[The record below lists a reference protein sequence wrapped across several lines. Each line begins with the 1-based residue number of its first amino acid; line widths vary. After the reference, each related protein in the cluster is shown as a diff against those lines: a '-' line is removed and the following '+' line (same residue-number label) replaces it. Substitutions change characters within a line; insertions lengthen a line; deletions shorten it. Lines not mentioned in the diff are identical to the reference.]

1 MAEKETE
8 TNKNAAGK
16 PLKPAA
22 SAKPAATTAK
32 TTSAAKPAEV
42 KAVKP
47 ETATKP
53 AATAK
58 PAASKPLAASK
69 PAAAKPT
76 EPKPSATL
84 KKTASEPAA
93 TSSAKPAAKAKPA
106 ATTAKNAAAKP
117 AAVKPEPDTVKPSA
131 AKPAATA
138 VKPAEAK
145 TSKTVKP
152 AATVKA
158 DDISIKTVAAE
169 TAATNSKSKASVAEK
184 PSDTPEES
192 RSKPAKKSGGSGIS
206 LTAVQKDRL
215 IFYGIIGLA
224 LIMVFCLIIGIVFGS
239 RSCTGMNWVLGQDPV
254 TVNSYKQTTS
264 VGYSSQTVGTV
275 ARNKPVDEIRD
286 ERDLFPLGIDVADDA
301 RYPKFGYTMGS
312 VVGADDDGSKA
323 AARAKL
329 IQESSYLTAT
339 GTSNAGGGGYT
350 WMDENG
356 YLYSGTRAEPSPAC
370 YPDSTTQRQLY
381 KHTASVGL
389 WLGDVS
395 DDEPGIVKQVVLRP
409 RGYSSYSVTGVYAPA
424 GEVIKIEISDADMTA
439 TGGIVIHIG
448 QALYNGQANNIWV
461 EKGQMQRIPHL
472 LNTMSVNKNT
482 AYYDESTKMWTA
494 YVGSFIGGPLYVR
507 NTLSTVNVKISGG
520 VAYRHFILGY
530 TSPEEYAEL
539 SKSSAPYFDL
549 EVWDRGVLHSGPLTY
564 AKPFSYD
571 DLYKAAVLWEKI
583 SIVANNNGDST
594 PGNQGIVFLYEPF
607 VAAGAAVAFPG
618 RRSVNCPM
626 GWMSGS
632 LNYKSFVTSGSWGNM
647 HEYHHNFQNYGV
659 GYTGEVT
666 NNGLNLVA
674 YSLFTNISSA
684 RQIASY
690 GGAGLSGWNCYTSA
704 TWAQQQV
711 KTGTTSSTNG
721 LTVYATLLHNLGQE
735 NFLNT
740 RGFSGVGY
748 WNRWQTVTHQD
759 FSYFDINTS
768 FYSGGPLRPAA
779 TDYPLFVPV
788 SSVYQTGRTYMYD
801 GEKREINTMQPYVI
815 PYGQP
820 FTVDLRPYTMH
831 LDSNGNSTGQYN
843 YGSIIL
849 GASNRN
855 DFTYKIKGVKT
866 DGVNGTF
873 VKAGEDGLYTFTPNG
888 EIRSGKIYVTLEIYN
903 AADNTRTWN
912 GHELQDVDLIL
923 EFQQSREWNKAILE
937 RTTYVYA
944 DGNVPAS
951 ASEAYESGYAGNINA
966 ITADNKNYSQNS
978 NTDIWLYP
986 YNDTY
991 LNNPEYSPYVM
1002 TPNSVVEI
1010 KGKLYFPEAGT
1021 YRIYLR
1027 GRRDCVLY
1035 ISTDNGKTYEK
1046 AAYIDATVNPG
1057 NGAGFFPTNEKTY
1070 KDVTVKAEDWIYFKE
1085 VVVIK
1090 DLGGKTSFVGLGLNS
1105 WTVPMYTAE
1114 VKYYAVINDNKTYLI
1129 EEVIDGET
1137 LYYYSQGGVKHYVD
1151 NDEVKTETIYK
1162 DSAGHIVSAEEASNV
1177 TPIPPTGAKY
1187 ATAYRQDYEFSR
1199 EFESDY
1205 FIKRTYDYN
1214 YTDNVQ
1220 HKEGQ
1225 SVVDT
1230 DYTAQKCWSGNW
1242 EQYNAAHLVDGN
1254 RSTYI
1259 HTKDGWGT
1267 KEDKPIYFVVDLGE
1281 VKTVNRM
1288 IMYSRTDYSPV
1299 ADFLLEGSLDGENF
1313 FTVGDFKEV
1322 PRVGSASTVNFEDT
1336 EFRYYRITLKRSL
1349 SNLAIISE
1357 IEMWRVFEIN
1367 GGKHYSPDNDMF
1379 TYKGEWKLENCSA
1392 SFGHVYVGKDATVE
1406 FKFSGTRLGI
1416 ISSKYFG
1423 KDYLVY
1429 IDGVLVETIAVKED
1443 NGDFALA
1450 YLTPGLE
1457 EGEHS
1462 VVIYCP
1468 KEGNIDSVV
1477 IW

>member
-1 MAEKETE
+1 MAEKENNST
-8 TNKNAAGK
+8 KK
-16 PLKPAA
+16 
-22 SAKPAATTAK
+22 TTAK
-32 TTSAAKPAEV
+32 TTVKVTAKSAATPK
-42 KAVKP
+42 
-47 ETATKP
+47 TT
-53 AATAK
+53 ATAK
-58 PAASKPLAASK
+58 PATAPK
-69 PAAAKPT
+69 PATTPKPTATAKPATATAAKP
-76 EPKPSATL
+76 
-84 KKTASEPAA
+84 
-93 TSSAKPAAKAKPA
+93 
-106 ATTAKNAAAKP
+106 
-117 AAVKPEPDTVKPSA
+117 V
-131 AKPAATA
+131 
-138 VKPAEAK
+138 
-145 TSKTVKP
+145 TVKP
-152 AATVKA
+152 ASAAKTETTAAPKNTATAKPATAKTAAAAPKAMPVEEKPQPVKKEEKPEEVKKEKTVKKEKPKKA
-158 DDISIKTVAAE
+158 VKREGGSSAKARVAAIVK
-169 TAATNSKSKASVAEK
+169 TDNFK
-184 PSDTPEES
+184 
-192 RSKPAKKSGGSGIS
+192 
-206 LTAVQKDRL
+206 
-215 IFYGIIGLA
+215 IFGIIGLS
-224 LIMVFCLIIGIVFGS
+224 LILVLCLCLGLVFGL
-239 RSCTGMNWVLGQDPV
+239 RSCTGMNGVLMQDPV
-254 TVNSYKQTTS
+254 TVNTYKNTTK

-275 ARNKPVDEIRD
+275 SRNKPVGEIRD

-312 VVGADDDGSKA
+312 VVGADADGSKA
-323 AARAKL
+323 TARAKL

-356 YLYSGTRAEPSPAC
+356 YLYSGTRANPVPAC
-370 YPDSTTQRQLY
+370 YPDTTTPRQLY

-472 LNTMSVNKNT
+472 LNTMSVTKNT
-482 AYYDESTKMWTA
+482 AYYDEDTKMWTA

-507 NTLSTVNVKISGG
+507 NTLSTVSVKISGG

-530 TSPEEYAEL
+530 TTPEEYAEL

-571 DLYKAAVLWEKI
+571 DLYKAAVLWEKV
-583 SIVANNNGDST
+583 SLVANNNGDST

-626 GWMSGS
+626 GWMTGS

-674 YSLFTNISSA
+674 YSLFTNISSS

-690 GGAGLSGWNCYTSA
+690 GGSGLSGWNCYTSA

-768 FYSGGPLRPAA
+768 FYSGGPLNPTA
-779 TDYPLFVPV
+779 TEYPLFVPV

-801 GEKREINTMQPYVI
+801 NEKREINTMQPYVI

-820 FTVDLRPYTMH
+820 FTVDLRPYTV
-831 LDSNGNSTGQYN
+831 NAAGQYES
-843 YGSIIL
+843 GSVVL
-849 GASNRN
+849 GASNSN
-855 DFTYKIKGVKT
+855 DFYYKIKGVKS
-866 DGVNGTF
+866 DGINGTF

-888 EIRSGKIYVTLEIYN
+888 EVRSGKIYVTLEIYN
-903 AADNTRTWN
+903 AEDDTRAWN

-923 EFQQSREWNKAILE
+923 EFQQSHEWNKAILE

-944 DGNVPAS
+944 EGSVPAS
-951 ASEAYESGYAGNINA
+951 ASEAYENGYAGNINA
-966 ITADNKNYSQNS
+966 ITADNKNFSQNS

-986 YNDTY
+986 NNDTY
-991 LNNPEYSPYVM
+991 INNSATAPYVM

-1010 KGKLYFPEAGT
+1010 KGKLYFPEAGI

-1035 ISTDNGKTYEK
+1035 ISRDNGKTYEK
-1046 AAYIDATVNPG
+1046 AAYVDATVNPG
-1057 NGAGFFPTNEKTY
+1057 NGAGFTPADEKSY
-1070 KDVTVKAEDWIYFKE
+1070 KDVTVKAEEWIYFKE

-1105 WTVPMYTAE
+1105 WTVPMYTTE
-1114 VKYYAVINDNKTYLI
+1114 VKYYTRSDDNKTYLI

-1137 LYYYSQGGVKHYVD
+1137 LYYYTQSGVKHYVD
-1151 NDEVKTETIYK
+1151 NADVKTETIYK
-1162 DSAGHIVSAEEASNV
+1162 NSSGQIVSAEEASNV
-1177 TPIPPTGAKY
+1177 TPIPPTGANY
-1187 ATAYRQDYEFSR
+1187 ATAYRQNYEFQK

-1214 YTDNVQ
+1214 YTDNVKYTQ
-1220 HKEGQ
+1220 TL
-1225 SVVDT
+1225 VDT
-1230 DYTAQKCWSGNW
+1230 DYNSSKCWSGNW
-1242 EQYNAAHLVDGN
+1242 EQYNAEHLVDGD

-1267 KEDKPIYFVVDLGE
+1267 KENKTIYFVVDLGE

-1288 IMYSRTDYSPV
+1288 IMYSRTDYAPV
-1299 ADFLLEGSLDGENF
+1299 ADFLLEGSLDGETYF
-1313 FTVGDFKEV
+1313 MVGDFKDV
-1322 PRVGSASTVNFEDT
+1322 PRVGSASTVNFDDT

-1367 GGKHYSPDNDMF
+1367 GGKQFSPDHEMF
-1379 TYKGEWKLENCSA
+1379 TYKGDWKLVNCEA
-1392 SFGHVYVGKDATVE
+1392 SFGHVYIGKGATME

-1423 KDYLVY
+1423 KDYV
-1429 IDGVLVETIAVKED
+1429 VLVDGETVGSVEVKED
-1443 NGDFALA
+1443 NGGFALA
-1450 YLTPGLE
+1450 YLTPELA

-1462 VVIYCP
+1462 VVIYCQN
-1468 KEGNIDSVV
+1468 ESNIDSVV